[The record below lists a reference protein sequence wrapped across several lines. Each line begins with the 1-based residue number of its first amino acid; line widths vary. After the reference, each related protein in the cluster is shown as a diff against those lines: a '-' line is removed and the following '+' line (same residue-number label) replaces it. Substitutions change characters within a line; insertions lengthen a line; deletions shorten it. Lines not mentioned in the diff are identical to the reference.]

1 MKNYSHYL
9 TILLCLSLTISCNKT
24 YDEPPVIE
32 IPEGTRIYISDLKDM
47 FTGSPITLDSNY
59 SIFGNITCEET
70 NGNFYKEA
78 YMQDQSGAIKLKL
91 DASGGLYIGDSVRVS
106 LNGITMSEYGDL
118 IQLENISVDEQI
130 VKIAT
135 DRFVSPY
142 NTTIDNLD
150 IEDDQSRLIK
160 LDSVEFESTNLTY
173 ADAIN
178 LATGERY
185 LKDCYEN
192 SILVRT
198 SGYANFADDTV
209 ASGKGSIIGIFTR
222 YGATKQFII
231 RDINEVN
238 MEGDR
243 CDGSSGSGG
252 GSGNYILN
260 KDFSDG
266 SITSGGWLNF
276 WSGTNPNIGEWEIF
290 TTFGS
295 NGDVAKASNYF
306 DNDPTDNVPGENFE
320 CVSWFV
326 SPSFDLTGTSSPYLV
341 FDNCTRYNGPGLE
354 LYISFNY
361 DGTSDPSQ
369 QGTWTSLT
377 EYVPTWDTDDGT
389 WDLVSSG
396 SIDLT
401 TFITNNLNIAFK
413 YIGTNSDGATWELD
427 NIIIND

>member
-1 MKNYSHYL
+1 MKNHTHYL
-9 TILLCLSLTISCNKT
+9 PILLCLGLFISCNKT
-24 YDEPPVIE
+24 YDEPPVVE
-32 IPEGTRIYISDLKDM
+32 IPEGTRISISDLKDM

-59 SIFGNITCEET
+59 SIYGNITCEET

-78 YMQDQSGAIKLKL
+78 YIQDLSGAIKLKL

-118 IQLENISVDEQI
+118 IQLDNISVDEQI

-135 DRFVSPY
+135 DRFVTPY
-142 NTTIDNLD
+142 TTSIINLN

-160 LDSVEFESTNLTY
+160 LDSVEFESTNVTY

-185 LKDCYEN
+185 LNDCYGN

-243 CDGSSGSGG
+243 CGGSSGGGGG

-260 KDFSDG
+260 KDFNDG
-266 SITSGGWLNF
+266 SVTSGGWGSF
-276 WSGTNPNIGEWEIF
+276 WSGTTTTENWGEWGIF
-290 TTFGS
+290 G
-295 NGDVAKASNYF
+295 GDVAAASNF
-306 DNDPTDNVPGENFE
+306 DINTFTNYACE
-320 CVSWFV
+320 SWLV

-341 FDNCTRYNGPGLE
+341 FDNVTRYNGPGLE
-354 LYISFNY
+354 LYISSNY
-361 DGTSDPSQ
+361 DGSSNPSQ
-369 QGTWTSLT
+369 QGNWLNITS
-377 EYVPTWDTDDGT
+377 YVPNWDTDSGD
-389 WDLVSSG
+389 WSFVSSG
-396 SIDLT
+396 NIDLT
-401 TFITNNLNIAFK
+401 PFISSNLNIAFK
-413 YIGTNSDGATWELD
+413 YIGTNTDGATWELD
-427 NIIIND
+427 NIIVND

>member
-9 TILLCLSLTISCNKT
+9 TILLFLGFTISCNKT
-24 YDEPPVIE
+24 YDEPPVVE
-32 IPEGTRIYISDLKDM
+32 IPEGTIISISDLKDM

-59 SIFGNITCEET
+59 SIYGNVTCEET

-78 YMQDQSGAIKLKL
+78 YIQDLSGAIKLKL
-91 DASGGLYIGDSVRVS
+91 DASGGLYIGDSIRVS
-106 LNGITMSEYGDL
+106 LNGVTMSEYGDL
-118 IQLENISVDEQI
+118 IQLDNISVDEQI

-135 DRFVSPY
+135 DRFVTPY
-142 NTTIDNLD
+142 TTSINNLN

-160 LDSVEFESTNLTY
+160 LDSVEFQSTNVTY

-185 LKDCYEN
+185 LNDCDGN

-231 RDINEVN
+231 RDITEVN

-243 CDGSSGSGG
+243 CGGSSGGGGG

-260 KDFSDG
+260 KDFNDG
-266 SITSGGWLNF
+266 SVTSGGWGSF
-276 WSGTNPNIGEWEIF
+276 WSGTTTTENWGEWGIF
-290 TTFGS
+290 G
-295 NGDVAKASNYF
+295 GDVAAASNF
-306 DNDPTDNVPGENFE
+306 DINTFTNYACE
-320 CVSWFV
+320 SWLV

-341 FDNCTRYNGPGLE
+341 FDNVTRYNGPGLE
-354 LYISFNY
+354 LYISSNY
-361 DGTSDPSQ
+361 DGSSDPSQ
-369 QGTWTSLT
+369 QGTWLNITS
-377 EYVPTWDTDDGT
+377 YVPNWDTDSGD
-389 WDLVSSG
+389 WSFVSSG
-396 SIDLT
+396 NIDLT
-401 TFITNNLNIAFK
+401 PFISSNLNIAFK
-413 YIGTNSDGATWELD
+413 YIGTNADGATWELD
-427 NIIIND
+427 NIIVND

>member
-9 TILLCLSLTISCNKT
+9 TILLFLGFTISCNKT
-24 YDEPPVIE
+24 YDEPPVVE
-32 IPEGTRIYISDLKDM
+32 IPEGTVISISDLKDM

-59 SIFGNITCEET
+59 SIYGNITCEET

-78 YMQDQSGAIKLKL
+78 YIQDLSGAIKLKL

-106 LNGITMSEYGDL
+106 LNGVTMSEYGDL
-118 IQLENISVDEQI
+118 IQLDNISVDEQI

-135 DRFVSPY
+135 DRFVTPY
-142 NTTIDNLD
+142 TTSINNLN

-160 LDSVEFESTNLTY
+160 LDSVEFQSINVTY
-173 ADAIN
+173 ADAVN

-185 LKDCYEN
+185 LNDCDGN

-231 RDINEVN
+231 RDITEVN

-243 CDGSSGSGG
+243 CGGNSGGG

-260 KDFSDG
+260 KDFNDG
-266 SITSGGWLNF
+266 SVTSGGWGSF
-276 WSGTNPNIGEWEIF
+276 WSGTTTTENWGEWGIF
-290 TTFGS
+290 G
-295 NGDVAKASNYF
+295 GDVAAASNF
-306 DNDPTDNVPGENFE
+306 DINTFTNYACE
-320 CVSWFV
+320 SWLV

-341 FDNCTRYNGPGLE
+341 FDNVTRYNGPGLE
-354 LYISFNY
+354 LYISSNY
-361 DGTSDPSQ
+361 DGSSDPSQ
-369 QGTWTSLT
+369 QGSWLNITS
-377 EYVPTWDTDDGT
+377 YVPNWDTDSGD
-389 WDLVSSG
+389 WSFVSSG
-396 SIDLT
+396 NIDLT
-401 TFITNNLNIAFK
+401 PFISNNLNIAFK
-413 YIGTNSDGATWELD
+413 YIGTNADGATWELD
-427 NIIIND
+427 NIIVND

>member
-1 MKNYSHYL
+1 MKNHTHYL
-9 TILLCLSLTISCNKT
+9 PILLCLSLFISCNKT
-24 YDEPPVIE
+24 YDEPPVVE
-32 IPEGTRIYISDLKDM
+32 IPEGTRISISDLKDM

-59 SIFGNITCEET
+59 SIYGNITCEET

-78 YMQDQSGAIKLKL
+78 YIQDLSGAIKLKL

-118 IQLENISVDEQI
+118 IQLDNISVDEQI

-135 DRFVSPY
+135 DRFVTPY
-142 NTTIDNLD
+142 TTSIINLN

-160 LDSVEFESTNLTY
+160 LDSVEFESTNVTY

-185 LKDCYEN
+185 LNDCYGN

-243 CDGSSGSGG
+243 CGGSSGGGGG

-260 KDFSDG
+260 KDFNDG
-266 SITSGGWLNF
+266 SVTSGGWGSF
-276 WSGTNPNIGEWEIF
+276 WSGTTTTENWGEWGIF
-290 TTFGS
+290 G
-295 NGDVAKASNYF
+295 GDVAAASNF
-306 DNDPTDNVPGENFE
+306 DINTFTNYACE
-320 CVSWFV
+320 SWLV

-341 FDNCTRYNGPGLE
+341 FDNVTRYNGPGLE
-354 LYISFNY
+354 LYISSNY
-361 DGTSDPSQ
+361 DGSSNPSQ
-369 QGTWTSLT
+369 QGNWLNITS
-377 EYVPTWDTDDGT
+377 YVPNWDTDSGD
-389 WDLVSSG
+389 WSFVSSG
-396 SIDLT
+396 NIDLT
-401 TFITNNLNIAFK
+401 PFISSNLNIAFK
-413 YIGTNSDGATWELD
+413 YIGTNTDGATWELD
-427 NIIIND
+427 NIIVND

>member
-9 TILLCLSLTISCNKT
+9 TILLCLGFTISCNKT
-24 YDEPPVIE
+24 YDEPPVVE
-32 IPEGTRIYISDLKDM
+32 IPEGTRISISDLKDM

-59 SIFGNITCEET
+59 SIYGNITCEET

-78 YMQDQSGAIKLKL
+78 YIQDLSGAIKLKL

-106 LNGITMSEYGDL
+106 LNGVTMSEYGDL
-118 IQLENISVDEQI
+118 IQLDNISVDEQI

-135 DRFVSPY
+135 DRFVTPY
-142 NTTIDNLD
+142 TTSINNLN

-160 LDSVEFESTNLTY
+160 LDSVEFQSINVTY
-173 ADAIN
+173 ADAVN

-185 LKDCYEN
+185 LNDCDGN

-231 RDINEVN
+231 RDITEVN

-243 CDGSSGSGG
+243 CGGSSGGGG

-260 KDFSDG
+260 KDFNDG
-266 SITSGGWLNF
+266 SVTSGGWGSF
-276 WSGTNPNIGEWEIF
+276 WSGTTTTENWGEWGIF
-290 TTFGS
+290 G
-295 NGDVAKASNYF
+295 GDVAAASNF
-306 DNDPTDNVPGENFE
+306 DINTFTNYACE
-320 CVSWFV
+320 SWLV

-341 FDNCTRYNGPGLE
+341 FDNVTRYNGPGLE
-354 LYISFNY
+354 LYISSNY
-361 DGTSDPSQ
+361 DGSSDPSQ
-369 QGTWTSLT
+369 QGSWLNITS
-377 EYVPTWDTDDGT
+377 YVPNWDTDSGD
-389 WDLVSSG
+389 WSFVSSG
-396 SIDLT
+396 NIDLT
-401 TFITNNLNIAFK
+401 PFISNNLNIAFK
-413 YIGTNSDGATWELD
+413 YIGTNADGATWELD
-427 NIIIND
+427 NIIVND

>member
-9 TILLCLSLTISCNKT
+9 TILLFLGFTISCNKT
-24 YDEPPVIE
+24 YDEPPVVE
-32 IPEGTRIYISDLKDM
+32 IPEGTIISISDLKDM

-59 SIFGNITCEET
+59 SIYGNITCEET

-78 YMQDQSGAIKLKL
+78 YIQDLSGAIKLKL
-91 DASGGLYIGDSVRVS
+91 DASGGLYIGDSIRVS
-106 LNGITMSEYGDL
+106 LNGVTMSEYGDL
-118 IQLENISVDEQI
+118 IQLDNISVDEQI

-135 DRFVSPY
+135 DRFVTPY
-142 NTTIDNLD
+142 TTSINNLN

-160 LDSVEFESTNLTY
+160 LDSVEFQSTNVTY

-185 LKDCYEN
+185 LNDCDGN

-231 RDINEVN
+231 RDITEVN

-243 CDGSSGSGG
+243 CGGSSGGGG

-260 KDFSDG
+260 KDFNDG
-266 SITSGGWLNF
+266 SVTSGGWGSF
-276 WSGTNPNIGEWEIF
+276 WSGTTTTENWGEWGIF
-290 TTFGS
+290 G
-295 NGDVAKASNYF
+295 GDVAAASNF
-306 DNDPTDNVPGENFE
+306 DINTFTNYACE
-320 CVSWFV
+320 SWLV

-341 FDNCTRYNGPGLE
+341 FDNVTRYNGPGLE
-354 LYISFNY
+354 LYISSNY
-361 DGTSDPSQ
+361 DGSSDPSQ
-369 QGTWTSLT
+369 QGTWLNITS
-377 EYVPTWDTDDGT
+377 YVPNWDTDSGD
-389 WDLVSSG
+389 WSFVSSG
-396 SIDLT
+396 NIDLT
-401 TFITNNLNIAFK
+401 PFISNNLNIAFK
-413 YIGTNSDGATWELD
+413 YIGTNADGATWELD
-427 NIIIND
+427 NIIVND

>member
-9 TILLCLSLTISCNKT
+9 TILLFLGFTISCNKT
-24 YDEPPVIE
+24 YDEPPVVE
-32 IPEGTRIYISDLKDM
+32 IPEGTIISISDLKDM

-59 SIFGNITCEET
+59 SIYGNITCEET

-78 YMQDQSGAIKLKL
+78 YIQDLSGAIKLKL

-106 LNGITMSEYGDL
+106 LNGVTMSEYGDL
-118 IQLENISVDEQI
+118 IQLDNISVDEQI

-135 DRFVSPY
+135 DRFVTPY
-142 NTTIDNLD
+142 TTSINNLN

-160 LDSVEFESTNLTY
+160 LDSVEFQSTNVTY

-185 LKDCYEN
+185 LNDCDGN

-231 RDINEVN
+231 RDITEVN

-243 CDGSSGSGG
+243 CGGSSGGGG

-260 KDFSDG
+260 KDFNDG
-266 SITSGGWLNF
+266 SVTSGGWGSF
-276 WSGTNPNIGEWEIF
+276 WSGTTTTENWGEWGIF
-290 TTFGS
+290 G
-295 NGDVAKASNYF
+295 GDVAAASNF
-306 DNDPTDNVPGENFE
+306 DINTFTNYACE
-320 CVSWFV
+320 SWLV

-341 FDNCTRYNGPGLE
+341 FDNVTRYNGPGLE
-354 LYISFNY
+354 LYISSNY
-361 DGTSDPSQ
+361 DGSSDPSQ
-369 QGTWTSLT
+369 QGSWLNITS
-377 EYVPTWDTDDGT
+377 YVPNWDTDSGD
-389 WDLVSSG
+389 WSFVSSG
-396 SIDLT
+396 NIDLT
-401 TFITNNLNIAFK
+401 PFISSNLNIAFK
-413 YIGTNSDGATWELD
+413 YIGTNADGATWELD
-427 NIIIND
+427 NIIVND

>member
-9 TILLCLSLTISCNKT
+9 TILLFLGFTISCNKT
-24 YDEPPVIE
+24 YDEPPVVE
-32 IPEGTRIYISDLKDM
+32 IPEGTIISISDLKDM

-59 SIFGNITCEET
+59 SIYGNITCEET

-78 YMQDQSGAIKLKL
+78 YIQDLSGAIKLKL
-91 DASGGLYIGDSVRVS
+91 DASGGLYIGDSIRVS
-106 LNGITMSEYGDL
+106 LNGVTMSEYGDL
-118 IQLENISVDEQI
+118 IQLDNISVDEQI

-135 DRFVSPY
+135 DRFVTPY
-142 NTTIDNLD
+142 TTSIDNLN

-160 LDSVEFESTNLTY
+160 LDSVEFQSTNVTY

-185 LKDCYEN
+185 LNDCDGN

-231 RDINEVN
+231 RDITEVN

-243 CDGSSGSGG
+243 CGGSSGGGG

-260 KDFSDG
+260 KDFNDG
-266 SITSGGWLNF
+266 SVTSGGWGSF
-276 WSGTNPNIGEWEIF
+276 WSGTTTTENWGEWGIF
-290 TTFGS
+290 G
-295 NGDVAKASNYF
+295 GDVAAASNF
-306 DNDPTDNVPGENFE
+306 DINTFTNYACE
-320 CVSWFV
+320 SWLV

-341 FDNCTRYNGPGLE
+341 FDNVTRYNGPGLE
-354 LYISFNY
+354 LYISSNY
-361 DGTSDPSQ
+361 DGSSDPSQ
-369 QGTWTSLT
+369 QGTWLNITS
-377 EYVPTWDTDDGT
+377 YVPNWDTDSGD
-389 WDLVSSG
+389 WSFVSSG
-396 SIDLT
+396 NIDLT
-401 TFITNNLNIAFK
+401 PFISSNLNIAFK
-413 YIGTNSDGATWELD
+413 YIGTNADGATWELD
-427 NIIIND
+427 NIIVND

>member
-1 MKNYSHYL
+1 MKNYSYYL
-9 TILLCLSLTISCNKT
+9 TILLCLGFTISCNKT
-24 YDEPPVIE
+24 YDEPPVVE
-32 IPEGTRIYISDLKDM
+32 IPEGTIISISDLKDM

-59 SIFGNITCEET
+59 SIYGNITCEET

-78 YMQDQSGAIKLKL
+78 YIQDLSGAIKLKL
-91 DASGGLYIGDSVRVS
+91 DASGGLYIGDSIRVS
-106 LNGITMSEYGDL
+106 LHGVTMSEYGDL
-118 IQLENISVDEQI
+118 IQLDNISVDEQI

-135 DRFVSPY
+135 DRFVTPY
-142 NTTIDNLD
+142 TTSINNLN

-160 LDSVEFESTNLTY
+160 LDSVEFQSTNVTY

-185 LKDCYEN
+185 LNDCDGN

-243 CDGSSGSGG
+243 CGGSSGGGG

-260 KDFSDG
+260 KDFNDG
-266 SITSGGWLNF
+266 SVTSGGWGSF
-276 WSGTNPNIGEWEIF
+276 WSGTTTTENWGEWGIF
-290 TTFGS
+290 G
-295 NGDVAKASNYF
+295 GDVAAASNF
-306 DNDPTDNVPGENFE
+306 DINTFTNYACE
-320 CVSWFV
+320 SWLV

-341 FDNCTRYNGPGLE
+341 FDNVTRYNGPGLE
-354 LYISFNY
+354 LYISSNY
-361 DGTSDPSQ
+361 DGSSDPSQ
-369 QGTWTSLT
+369 QGSWLNITS
-377 EYVPTWDTDDGT
+377 YVPNWDTDSGD
-389 WDLVSSG
+389 WSFVSSG
-396 SIDLT
+396 NIDLT
-401 TFITNNLNIAFK
+401 PFISNNLNIAFK
-413 YIGTNSDGATWELD
+413 YIGTNADGATWELD
-427 NIIIND
+427 NIIVND

>member
-9 TILLCLSLTISCNKT
+9 TILLCLGFTISCNKT

-32 IPEGTRIYISDLKDM
+32 IPEGTRISISDLKDM

-59 SIFGNITCEET
+59 SIYGNITCEET

-78 YMQDQSGAIKLKL
+78 YIQDLSGAIKLKL

-106 LNGITMSEYGDL
+106 LNGVTMSEYGDL
-118 IQLENISVDEQI
+118 IQLDNISVDEQI

-135 DRFVSPY
+135 DRFVTPY
-142 NTTIDNLD
+142 TTSINNLN

-160 LDSVEFESTNLTY
+160 LDSVEFQSINVTY
-173 ADAIN
+173 ADAVN

-185 LKDCYEN
+185 LNDCDGN

-231 RDINEVN
+231 RDITEVN

-243 CDGSSGSGG
+243 CGGSSGGGG

-260 KDFSDG
+260 KDFNDG
-266 SITSGGWLNF
+266 SVTSGGWGSF
-276 WSGTNPNIGEWEIF
+276 WSGTTTTENWGEWGIF
-290 TTFGS
+290 G
-295 NGDVAKASNYF
+295 GDVAAASNF
-306 DNDPTDNVPGENFE
+306 DINTFTNYACE
-320 CVSWFV
+320 SWLV

-341 FDNCTRYNGPGLE
+341 FDNVTRYNGPGLE
-354 LYISFNY
+354 LYISSNY
-361 DGTSDPSQ
+361 DGSSDPSQ
-369 QGTWTSLT
+369 QGSWLNITS
-377 EYVPTWDTDDGT
+377 YVPNWDTDSGD
-389 WDLVSSG
+389 WSFVSSG
-396 SIDLT
+396 NIDLT
-401 TFITNNLNIAFK
+401 PFISNNLNIAFK
-413 YIGTNSDGATWELD
+413 YIGTNADGATWELD
-427 NIIIND
+427 NIIVND

>member
-9 TILLCLSLTISCNKT
+9 TILLFLGFTISCNKT
-24 YDEPPVIE
+24 YDEPPVVE
-32 IPEGTRIYISDLKDM
+32 IPEGTIISISDLKDM

-59 SIFGNITCEET
+59 SIYGNITCEET

-78 YMQDQSGAIKLKL
+78 YIQDLSGAIKLKL
-91 DASGGLYIGDSVRVS
+91 DASGGLYIGDSIRVS
-106 LNGITMSEYGDL
+106 LNGVTMSEYGDL
-118 IQLENISVDEQI
+118 IQLDNISVDEQI

-135 DRFVSPY
+135 DRFVTPY
-142 NTTIDNLD
+142 TTSINNLN

-160 LDSVEFESTNLTY
+160 LDSVEFQSTNVTY

-185 LKDCYEN
+185 LNDCDGN

-231 RDINEVN
+231 RDITEVN

-243 CDGSSGSGG
+243 CGGSSGGGG

-260 KDFSDG
+260 KDFNDG
-266 SITSGGWLNF
+266 SVTSGGWGSF
-276 WSGTNPNIGEWEIF
+276 WSGTTTTENWGEWGIF
-290 TTFGS
+290 G
-295 NGDVAKASNYF
+295 GDVAAASNF
-306 DNDPTDNVPGENFE
+306 DINTFTNYACE
-320 CVSWFV
+320 SWLV

-341 FDNCTRYNGPGLE
+341 FDNVTRYNGPGLE
-354 LYISFNY
+354 LYISSNY
-361 DGTSDPSQ
+361 DGSSDPSQ
-369 QGTWTSLT
+369 QGTWLNITS
-377 EYVPTWDTDDGT
+377 YVPNWDTDSGD
-389 WDLVSSG
+389 WSFVSSG
-396 SIDLT
+396 NIDLT
-401 TFITNNLNIAFK
+401 PFISSNLNIAFK
-413 YIGTNSDGATWELD
+413 YIGTNADGATWELD
-427 NIIIND
+427 NIIVND

>member
-1 MKNYSHYL
+1 MKNYSYYL
-9 TILLCLSLTISCNKT
+9 TILLFLGFTISCNKT
-24 YDEPPVIE
+24 YDEPPVVE
-32 IPEGTRIYISDLKDM
+32 IPEGTIISISDLKDM

-59 SIFGNITCEET
+59 SIYGNITCEET

-78 YMQDQSGAIKLKL
+78 YIQDLSGAIKLKL
-91 DASGGLYIGDSVRVS
+91 DASGGLYIGDSIRVS
-106 LNGITMSEYGDL
+106 LNGVTMSEYGDL
-118 IQLENISVDEQI
+118 IQLDNISVDEQI

-135 DRFVSPY
+135 DRFVTPY
-142 NTTIDNLD
+142 TTSINNLN

-160 LDSVEFESTNLTY
+160 LDSVEFQSTNVTY

-185 LKDCYEN
+185 LNDCDGN

-243 CDGSSGSGG
+243 CGGSSGGGG

-260 KDFSDG
+260 KDFNDG
-266 SITSGGWLNF
+266 SVTSGGWGSF
-276 WSGTNPNIGEWEIF
+276 WSGTTTTENWGEWGIF
-290 TTFGS
+290 G
-295 NGDVAKASNYF
+295 GDVAAASNF
-306 DNDPTDNVPGENFE
+306 DINTFTNYACE
-320 CVSWFV
+320 SWLV

-341 FDNCTRYNGPGLE
+341 FDNVTRYNGPGLE
-354 LYISFNY
+354 LYISSNY
-361 DGTSDPSQ
+361 DGSSDPSQ
-369 QGTWTSLT
+369 QGSWLNITS
-377 EYVPTWDTDDGT
+377 YVPNWDTDSGD
-389 WDLVSSG
+389 WSFVSSG
-396 SIDLT
+396 NIDLT
-401 TFITNNLNIAFK
+401 PFISNNLNIAFK
-413 YIGTNSDGATWELD
+413 YIGTNADGATWELD
-427 NIIIND
+427 NIIVND

>member
-9 TILLCLSLTISCNKT
+9 TILLFLGFTISCNKT
-24 YDEPPVIE
+24 YDEPPVVE
-32 IPEGTRIYISDLKDM
+32 IPEGTIISISDLKDM

-59 SIFGNITCEET
+59 SIYGNITCEET

-78 YMQDQSGAIKLKL
+78 YIQDLSGAIKLKL
-91 DASGGLYIGDSVRVS
+91 DASGGLYIGDSIRVS
-106 LNGITMSEYGDL
+106 LNGVTMSEYGDL
-118 IQLENISVDEQI
+118 IQLDNISVDEQI

-135 DRFVSPY
+135 DRFVTPY
-142 NTTIDNLD
+142 TTSINNLN

-160 LDSVEFESTNLTY
+160 LDSVEFQSTNVTY

-185 LKDCYEN
+185 LNDCDGN

-231 RDINEVN
+231 RDITEVN

-243 CDGSSGSGG
+243 CGGSSGGGGG

-260 KDFSDG
+260 KDFNDG
-266 SITSGGWLNF
+266 SVTSGGWGSF
-276 WSGTNPNIGEWEIF
+276 WSGTTTTENWGEWGIF
-290 TTFGS
+290 G
-295 NGDVAKASNYF
+295 GDVAAASNF
-306 DNDPTDNVPGENFE
+306 DINTFTNYACE
-320 CVSWFV
+320 SWLV

-341 FDNCTRYNGPGLE
+341 FDNVTRYNGPGLE
-354 LYISFNY
+354 LYISSNY
-361 DGTSDPSQ
+361 DGSSDPSQ
-369 QGTWTSLT
+369 QGTWLNITS
-377 EYVPTWDTDDGT
+377 YVPNWDTDSGD
-389 WDLVSSG
+389 WSFVSSG
-396 SIDLT
+396 NIDLT
-401 TFITNNLNIAFK
+401 PFISSNLNIAFK
-413 YIGTNSDGATWELD
+413 YIGTNADGATWELD
-427 NIIIND
+427 NIIVND

>member
-9 TILLCLSLTISCNKT
+9 TILLFLGFTISCNKS
-24 YDEPPVIE
+24 YDVPPVVE
-32 IPEGTRIYISDLKDM
+32 IPEGTIISISDLKDM

-59 SIFGNITCEET
+59 SIYGNITCEET

-78 YMQDQSGAIKLKL
+78 YIQDLSGAIKLKL
-91 DASGGLYIGDSVRVS
+91 DASGGLYIGDSIRVS
-106 LNGITMSEYGDL
+106 LNGVTMSEYGDL
-118 IQLENISVDEQI
+118 IQLDNISVDEQI

-135 DRFVSPY
+135 DRFVTPY
-142 NTTIDNLD
+142 TTSINNLN

-160 LDSVEFESTNLTY
+160 LDSVEFQSTNVTY

-185 LKDCYEN
+185 LNDCDGN

-231 RDINEVN
+231 RDITEVN

-243 CDGSSGSGG
+243 CGGSSGGGGG

-260 KDFSDG
+260 KDFNDG
-266 SITSGGWLNF
+266 SVTSGGWGSF
-276 WSGTNPNIGEWEIF
+276 WSGTTTTENWGEWGIF
-290 TTFGS
+290 G
-295 NGDVAKASNYF
+295 GDVAAASNF
-306 DNDPTDNVPGENFE
+306 DINTFTNYACE
-320 CVSWFV
+320 SWLV

-341 FDNCTRYNGPGLE
+341 FDNVTRYNGPGLE
-354 LYISFNY
+354 LYISSNY
-361 DGTSDPSQ
+361 DGSSDPSQ
-369 QGTWTSLT
+369 QGTWLNITS
-377 EYVPTWDTDDGT
+377 YVPNWDTDSGD
-389 WDLVSSG
+389 WSFVSSG
-396 SIDLT
+396 NIDLT
-401 TFITNNLNIAFK
+401 PFISSNLNIAFK
-413 YIGTNSDGATWELD
+413 YIGTNADGATWELD
-427 NIIIND
+427 NIIVND

>member
-9 TILLCLSLTISCNKT
+9 TILLCLYSFISCNKT

-32 IPEGTRIYISDLKDM
+32 IPEGTKISISDLKDM

-59 SIFGNITCEET
+59 SIYGNITCEET

-78 YMQDQSGAIKLKL
+78 YIQDLSGAIKLKL
-91 DASGGLYIGDSVRVS
+91 DASGGLYIGDSIRVS
-106 LNGITMSEYGDL
+106 LNGVTMSEYGDL
-118 IQLENISVDEQI
+118 IQLDNISVDEQI

-135 DRFVSPY
+135 DRFVTPY
-142 NTTIDNLD
+142 TTSINNLN

-160 LDSVEFESTNLTY
+160 LDSVEFQSTNVTY

-185 LKDCYEN
+185 LNDCDGN

-231 RDINEVN
+231 RDITEVN

-243 CDGSSGSGG
+243 CGGSSGGGGG

-260 KDFSDG
+260 KDFNDG
-266 SITSGGWLNF
+266 SVTSGGWGSF
-276 WSGTNPNIGEWEIF
+276 WSGTTTTENWGEWGIF
-290 TTFGS
+290 G
-295 NGDVAKASNYF
+295 GDVAAASNF
-306 DNDPTDNVPGENFE
+306 DINTFTNYACE
-320 CVSWFV
+320 SWLV

-341 FDNCTRYNGPGLE
+341 FDNVTRYNGPGLE
-354 LYISFNY
+354 LYISSNY
-361 DGTSDPSQ
+361 DGSSDPSQ
-369 QGTWTSLT
+369 QGTWLNITS
-377 EYVPTWDTDDGT
+377 YVPNWDTDSGD
-389 WDLVSSG
+389 WSFVSSG
-396 SIDLT
+396 NIDLT
-401 TFITNNLNIAFK
+401 PFISSNLNIAFK
-413 YIGTNSDGATWELD
+413 YIGTNADGATWELD
-427 NIIIND
+427 NIIVND

>member
-1 MKNYSHYL
+1 MKNYYHYL
-9 TILLCLSLTISCNKT
+9 TILLCLGFTISCNKT
-24 YDEPPVIE
+24 YDEPPVVE
-32 IPEGTRIYISDLKDM
+32 IPEGTIISISDLKDM

-59 SIFGNITCEET
+59 SIYGNITCEET

-78 YMQDQSGAIKLKL
+78 YIQDLSGAIKLKL
-91 DASGGLYIGDSVRVS
+91 DASGGLYIGDSIRVS
-106 LNGITMSEYGDL
+106 LNGVTMSEYGDL
-118 IQLENISVDEQI
+118 IQLDNISVDEQI

-135 DRFVSPY
+135 DRFVTPY
-142 NTTIDNLD
+142 TTSINNLN

-160 LDSVEFESTNLTY
+160 LDSVEFQSTNVTY

-185 LKDCYEN
+185 LNDCDGN

-243 CDGSSGSGG
+243 CGGSSGGGG

-260 KDFSDG
+260 KDFNDG
-266 SITSGGWLNF
+266 SVTSGGWGSF
-276 WSGTNPNIGEWEIF
+276 WSGTTTTENWGEWGIF
-290 TTFGS
+290 G
-295 NGDVAKASNYF
+295 GDVAAASNF
-306 DNDPTDNVPGENFE
+306 DINTFTNYACE
-320 CVSWFV
+320 SWLV

-341 FDNCTRYNGPGLE
+341 FDNVTRYNGPGLE
-354 LYISFNY
+354 LYISSNY
-361 DGTSDPSQ
+361 DGSSDPSQ
-369 QGTWTSLT
+369 QGTWLNITS
-377 EYVPTWDTDDGT
+377 YVPNWDTDSGD
-389 WDLVSSG
+389 WSFVSSG
-396 SIDLT
+396 NIDLT
-401 TFITNNLNIAFK
+401 PFISNNLNIAFK
-413 YIGTNSDGATWELD
+413 YIGTNADGATWELD
-427 NIIIND
+427 NIIVND

>member
-9 TILLCLSLTISCNKT
+9 TILLCLYSFISCNKT
-24 YDEPPVIE
+24 YDEPPIIE
-32 IPEGTRIYISDLKDM
+32 IPEGTKISISDLKDM

-59 SIFGNITCEET
+59 SIYGNITCEET

-78 YMQDQSGAIKLKL
+78 YMQDLSGAIKLKL

-106 LNGITMSEYGDL
+106 LNGVTMSEYGDL
-118 IQLENISVDEQI
+118 IQLDNISVDEQI

-135 DRFVSPY
+135 DRFVTPY
-142 NTTIDNLD
+142 TTSINNLN

-160 LDSVEFESTNLTY
+160 LDSVEFQSTNVTY

-185 LKDCYEN
+185 LNDCDGN

-209 ASGKGSIIGIFTR
+209 ALGKGSIVGIFTR

-243 CDGSSGSGG
+243 CGGSSGG

-260 KDFSDG
+260 KDFNDASV
-266 SITSGGWLNF
+266 TSGGWGSF
-276 WSGTNPNIGEWEIF
+276 WSGTTTSENWGEWGIY
-290 TTFGS
+290 G
-295 NGDVAKASNYF
+295 GDVAAVS
-306 DNDPTDNVPGENFE
+306 NFE
-320 CVSWFV
+320 FATFTNYACESWLV

-341 FDNCTRYNGPGLE
+341 FDNVTQYNGPELE
-354 LYISFNY
+354 LFISDDY

-369 QGTWTSLT
+369 QGTWINITT
-377 EYVPTWDTDDGT
+377 YVPNWDTDSGD
-389 WDLVSSG
+389 WDFVSSG
-396 SIDLT
+396 NIDLT
-401 TFITNNLNIAFK
+401 PFISNNLNIAFK
-413 YIGTNSDGATWELD
+413 YTGTNADGATWELD
-427 NIIIND
+427 NIIVND

>member
-9 TILLCLSLTISCNKT
+9 TILLCLGFTISCNKT

-32 IPEGTRIYISDLKDM
+32 IPEGTRISISDLKDM

-59 SIFGNITCEET
+59 SIYGNITCEET

-78 YMQDQSGAIKLKL
+78 YMQDLSGAIKLKL

-106 LNGITMSEYGDL
+106 LNGVTMSEYGDL
-118 IQLENISVDEQI
+118 IQLDNISVDEQI

-135 DRFVSPY
+135 DRFVTPY
-142 NTTIDNLD
+142 TTSINNLN

-160 LDSVEFESTNLTY
+160 LDSVEFQSINVTY
-173 ADAIN
+173 ADAVN

-185 LKDCYEN
+185 LNDCNGN

-231 RDINEVN
+231 RDITEVN
-238 MEGDR
+238 MQGDR
-243 CDGSSGSGG
+243 CGGSSGGGG

-260 KDFSDG
+260 KDFNDG
-266 SITSGGWLNF
+266 SVTSGGWGSF
-276 WSGTNPNIGEWEIF
+276 WSGTTTTENWGEWGIF
-290 TTFGS
+290 G
-295 NGDVAKASNYF
+295 GDVAAASNF
-306 DNDPTDNVPGENFE
+306 DINTFTNYACE
-320 CVSWFV
+320 SWLV

-341 FDNCTRYNGPGLE
+341 FDNVTRYNGPGLE
-354 LYISFNY
+354 LYISSNY
-361 DGTSDPSQ
+361 DGSSDPSQ
-369 QGTWTSLT
+369 QGSWLNITS
-377 EYVPTWDTDDGT
+377 YVPNWDTDSGD
-389 WDLVSSG
+389 WSFVSSG
-396 SIDLT
+396 NIDLT
-401 TFITNNLNIAFK
+401 PFISNNLNIAFK
-413 YIGTNSDGATWELD
+413 YIGTNADGATWELD
-427 NIIIND
+427 NIIVND